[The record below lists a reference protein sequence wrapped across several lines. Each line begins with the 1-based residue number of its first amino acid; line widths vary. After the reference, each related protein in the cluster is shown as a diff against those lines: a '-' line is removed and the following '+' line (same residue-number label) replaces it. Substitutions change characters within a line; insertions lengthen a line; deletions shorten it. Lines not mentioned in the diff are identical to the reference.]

1 MKRIVFPEINHP
13 YVQEAIK
20 LAKQKFPDF
29 EAIGADN
36 LEHACAAVKA
46 GVADSMIAGIDY
58 TSRCHPCRSRHHR
71 RQKPAPARKTNFLR

>member
-1 MKRIVFPEINHP
+1 MKRIVFPEINHS

-20 LAKQKFPDF
+20 LTKQKIPDF

-46 GVADSMIAGIDY
+46 GVADSMIAGIEY
-58 TSRCHPCRSRHHR
+58 TSRYVILAAGDIMGFKNP
-71 RQKPAPARKTNFLR
+71 RQL

>member
-58 TSRCHPCRSRHHR
+58 TSRDVILAAR